1 MPGDLSPNNPSSEMI
16 LPLGNFL
23 RPKDSRGRESRT
35 LFFVSITVVLLWIAI
50 GLMLWKFGWSE
61 AGMAVTDFATAL
73 ATICAALFTVIG
85 AWLGREWIA
94 DRRSEKER
102 PNA

>member
-1 MPGDLSPNNPSSEMI
+1 MM

-73 ATICAALFTVIG
+73 ATISAAIVMMVG
-85 AWLGREWIA
+85 AWQGREWIK
-94 DRRSEKER
+94 DRQVDKER

>member
-1 MPGDLSPNNPSSEMI
+1 M

-73 ATICAALFTVIG
+73 ATISAAIVMMVG
-85 AWLGREWIA
+85 AWQGREWIK
-94 DRRSEKER
+94 DRQVDKER